1 MDIHDELEYIIEKH
15 ETLTGNLAMQIYD
28 TELKIELHLI
38 LSLGVIL
45 NFQHLKQWNDIEAL
59 RIRQLK
65 IKMVKM
71 KII

>member
-1 MDIHDELEYIIEKH
+1 
-15 ETLTGNLAMQIYD
+15 MQIYD
-28 TELKIELHLI
+28 TEMNIELYLT
-38 LSLGVIL
+38 LSLGVVL